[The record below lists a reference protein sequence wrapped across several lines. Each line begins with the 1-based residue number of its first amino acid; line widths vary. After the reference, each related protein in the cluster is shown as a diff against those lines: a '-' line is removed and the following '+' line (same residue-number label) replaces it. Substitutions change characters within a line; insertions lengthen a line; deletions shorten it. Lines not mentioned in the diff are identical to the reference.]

1 MAFQGASTD
10 AINLLRYFWTQNG
23 KYAADPKKYMLF
35 DEWLASATARL
46 PRFLKLFSD
55 QIAIAKSGSNG
66 FTNARLYK
74 AMDTVVSK
82 YRGQLPDERGIQN
95 FLNAIA
101 EQAFTTS
108 YKWGTVVQGAKEGVQ
123 QVAKIATIGSKV
135 IWIGAIG
142 IGALLLFMRGR
153 QALGIK
159 SAKQLALESAM
170 ARAEEQSKSL
180 KANPRRHKRKTRR

>member
-23 KYAADPKKYMLF
+23 KYAKDPKNYMLF
-35 DEWLASATARL
+35 DEWLSKATARL

-55 QIAIAKSGSNG
+55 QIAIAKAPPNA
-66 FTNARLYK
+66 FTMARFYK
-74 AMDTVVSK
+74 AMDTVVAK

-108 YKWGTVVQGAKEGVQ
+108 YKWDTIVEGAKEG
-123 QVAKIATIGSKV
+123 AKSVVSGFTLASKV
-135 IWIGAIG
+135 FWVAAISLGVLLVYRKGA
-142 IGALLLFMRGR
+142 

-159 SAKQLALESAM
+159 SDRQLALENSMKRA
-170 ARAEEQSKSL
+170 AEEQV
-180 KANPRRHKRKTRR
+180 KANPRKRRRKKRR